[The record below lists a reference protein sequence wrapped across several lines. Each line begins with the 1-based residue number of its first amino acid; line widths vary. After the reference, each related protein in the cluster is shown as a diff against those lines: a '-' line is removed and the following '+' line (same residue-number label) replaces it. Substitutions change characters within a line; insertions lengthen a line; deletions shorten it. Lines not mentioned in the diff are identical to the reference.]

1 MPLGPAPIWKITAT
15 LNAERQVAASIRGST
30 PLEPLEYPV
39 DDVTGC
45 ERETVGENDTTSHR
59 NKVGLIRP
67 GYNNAQRRS
76 DWFVEI

>member
-1 MPLGPAPIWKITAT
+1 MTAN
-15 LNAERQVAASIRGST
+15 LNAERQVAASIRGSA
-30 PLEPLEYPV
+30 PLEPLV